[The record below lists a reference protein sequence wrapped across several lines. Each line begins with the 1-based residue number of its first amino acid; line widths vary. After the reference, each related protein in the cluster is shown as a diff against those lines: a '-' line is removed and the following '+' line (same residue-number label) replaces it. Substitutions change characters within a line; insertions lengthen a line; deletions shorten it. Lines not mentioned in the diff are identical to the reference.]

1 MIRRLNNETDLV
13 LGYHLSGTITQE
25 DVKTAQ
31 REMRPML
38 DQYGKVRLLIHL
50 GDLEIPQAA
59 AAWQDLKYA
68 HVYLTDVERLA
79 VVGDDTWQAWVT
91 KVVDLPTQGKI
102 RFFEES
108 ETQQAWDWVRKDS
121 NPTGW

>member
-1 MIRRLNNETDLV
+1 MIRRLNNEADLL

-25 DVKTAQ
+25 DVKLAQ
-31 REMRPML
+31 REIRSVL
-38 DQYGKVRLLIHL
+38 DRYGKVRLLIHL

-59 AAWQDLKYA
+59 AAWQDLKYTQ
-68 HVYLTDVERLA
+68 VYLTDVERMA
-79 VVGDDTWQAWVT
+79 VVGDDAWQAWVT

-108 ETQQAWDWVRKDS
+108 ETQQAWDWVRTDS
-121 NPTGW
+121 NPTG